1 MAGNSNLHMSQA
13 GKQDEFYTQLSTI
26 EDELRHYRKYFRD
39 KIVFCNCDDP
49 AIGEDGENHYGDG
62 LGGYT
67 SNFFRFFH
75 LNFQQLGIKKLITT
89 HYEPNKTS
97 YKFEIIRNNDGE
109 QLGLPEYIKTELHG
123 DGDFRSPEC
132 LDLLKACDI
141 VVTNP
146 PFSLMKE
153 YLPLLIESGKQ
164 FLVLG
169 NMNHALYTEIFR
181 YIFEKKVWLGYNSGH
196 FWFMV
201 PNYYEPKRTD
211 YKEDESGQKWRRL
224 GNICWFTNM
233 DIEKRHEPLELY
245 KKYTPDEYPTLDNF
259 DAVFC
264 REYSLIPYDTDKIIR
279 VPLTYLAHHCD
290 EQFEILGK
298 LDGGSPNNPLDLAK
312 PILNGK
318 AQYKGLAIRNKNPK
332 KEGDKDEN

>member
-1 MAGNSNLHMSQA
+1 MAGNSNLHMSQSS
-13 GKQDEFYTQLSTI
+13 KQDEFYTQLSTI
-26 EDELRHYRKYFRD
+26 EDELRHYRAYFRD

-49 AIGEDGENHYGDG
+49 AISEDGQNHYGDG
-62 LGGYT
+62 LGGYA
-67 SNFFRFFH
+67 SNFFRFFQ
-75 LNFQQLGIKKLITT
+75 LNFHQLGLKKLITT
-89 HYEPNKTS
+89 HYEPNKPS
-97 YKFEIIRNNDGE
+97 YKFEIVCNNVGD
-109 QLGLPEYIKTELHG
+109 QLGLPEYVKTPLSG
-123 DGDFRSPEC
+123 NGDFRSVEC
-132 LDLLKACDI
+132 QELLREADI

-146 PFSLMKE
+146 PFSLMSE
-153 YLPLLIESGKQ
+153 YLPMLIESGKQ
-164 FLVLG
+164 FLILG

-201 PNYYEPKRTD
+201 PDYYEPKKTD
-211 YKEDESGQKWRRL
+211 YKEDCNGQKWRRM

-233 DIEKRHEPLELY
+233 DVKKRHERLDLY
-245 KKYTPDEYPTLDNF
+245 KEYSPEKYPSLDNY
-259 DAVFC
+259 DAIFC

-312 PILNGK
+312 PIINGK
-318 AQYKGLAIRNKNPK
+318 VQYKGLAIRHRTP
-332 KEGDKDEN
+332 GKDGNNSGY